1 MVNSYDRKW
10 NGDIR
15 ISDDVAGE
23 DVEDGSDSQSEL
35 LGQPVIYGRLTLGE
49 SLCPGNVEAGIIEV
63 RRVNP
68 NKREG
73 FPFVGGGKPDESFG
87 GLLDFRRTLDFAQI
101 IALEYRREF
110 TVANNDVCVAP
121 ELVDVIGKLASCA
134 CCGQI
139 YSYEQGDPEYDR

>member
-63 RRVNP
+63 RRVNS
-68 NKREG
+68 NKRKG
-73 FPFVGGGKPDESFG
+73 CPIVGGAKPDESYG
-87 GLLDFRRTLDFAQI
+87 GFLGFMGTIDFCQI
-101 IALEYRREF
+101 ISLGYRRGF
-110 TVANNDVCVAP
+110 TVAKNDVCVAP
-121 ELVDVIGKLASCA
+121 ELVGVIGKLSSCA
-134 CCGQI
+134 CCC
-139 YSYEQGDPEYDR
+139 

>member
-63 RRVNP
+63 RRVNS
-68 NKREG
+68 NKRKG
-73 FPFVGGGKPDESFG
+73 CPIVGGAKPDESYG
-87 GLLDFRRTLDFAQI
+87 GFLDFRRTLDFAQI
-101 IALEYRREF
+101 NYLEYRREL

-121 ELVDVIGKLASCA
+121 ELVGVIGKLSRFALR
-134 CCGQI
+134 GHI
-139 YSYEQGDPEYDR
+139 YFYAQREPP

>member
-49 SLCPGNVEAGIIEV
+49 SLCPGNVEAGIIGFG
-63 RRVNP
+63 RVNS
-68 NKREG
+68 NKRKG
-73 FPFVGGGKPDESFG
+73 CPIVGAVIPDLSYCGE
-87 GLLDFRRTLDFAQI
+87 RKI
-101 IALEYRREF
+101 
-110 TVANNDVCVAP
+110 
-121 ELVDVIGKLASCA
+121 SCIEVSPGVNLPYKTGEPA
-134 CCGQI
+134 I
-139 YSYEQGDPEYDR
+139 SV

>member
-35 LGQPVIYGRLTLGE
+35 LGQPVIYSRLTLGE

-63 RRVNP
+63 RRVNS
-68 NKREG
+68 NKRKG
-73 FPFVGGGKPDESFG
+73 CPIVGGAKPDESYG
-87 GLLDFRRTLDFAQI
+87 GFLEFRRTLDFAQI

-110 TVANNDVCVAP
+110 TLANNDGCVGP
-121 ELVDVIGKLASCA
+121 ETVDVIGKIAQYA
-134 CCGQI
+134 FCCQI
-139 YSYEQGDPEYDR
+139 YFFEQGEPEV

>member
-63 RRVNP
+63 RRVNS
-68 NKREG
+68 NKRKG
-73 FPFVGGGKPDESFG
+73 CPIVGGAKPDESYG
-87 GLLDFRRTLDFAQI
+87 GFLDFRRPLHFSSI
-101 IALEYRREF
+101 IALGYRGEV
-110 TVANNDVCVAP
+110 TVTKKDVCVGP
-121 ELVDVIGKLASCA
+121 EIGSGIGKIVRCA
-134 CCGQI
+134 CFGPI
-139 YSYEQGDPEYDR
+139 YF